1 MIAKSATLHQLNAM
15 EKAIFLQ
22 IFDAKSIKSPLI
34 NISQIAL
41 HQMNANGQ
49 FTLGMLLLQIKLTR
63 RSFFALTFR

>member
-1 MIAKSATLHQLNAM
+1 M

-49 FTLGMLLLQIKLTR
+49 MLRLQIKLTGWYGG
-63 RSFFALTFR
+63 SNNYSQNNALTNKS